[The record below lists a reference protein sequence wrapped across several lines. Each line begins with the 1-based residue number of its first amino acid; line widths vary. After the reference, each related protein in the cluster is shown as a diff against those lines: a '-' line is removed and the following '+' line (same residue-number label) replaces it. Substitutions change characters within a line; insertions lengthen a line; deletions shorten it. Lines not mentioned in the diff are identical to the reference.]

1 MGAARLPGLEKLCAG
16 GDQNGAGSAEHREP
30 GDPLGRQQA
39 QMPGFQT
46 RPFADQAGA
55 RLDIFTGHDHILSG
69 KAGEGNKSFALGR
82 RHVFLLYDRI
92 RLCGERRAG
101 KNADGLPPTEPG
113 QRSAAG
119 RRSADDAQP
128 AGRVLRAAGVAV
140 KGAFVK
146 GRHGEPGEAVFRQNA
161 VKGIGKGD
169 GFCLGRKREALKQLP
184 CFLRFNMLFHSLP
197 PF

>member
-1 MGAARLPGLEKLCAG
+1 M
-16 GDQNGAGSAEHREP
+16 
-30 GDPLGRQQA
+30 
-39 QMPGFQT
+39 
-46 RPFADQAGA
+46 
-55 RLDIFTGHDHILSG
+55 SG

-119 RRSADDAQP
+119 RRGADDAQS

-140 KGAFVK
+140 KGTFVK

-169 GFCLGRKREALKQLP
+169 AFCLGRKREALKQLP